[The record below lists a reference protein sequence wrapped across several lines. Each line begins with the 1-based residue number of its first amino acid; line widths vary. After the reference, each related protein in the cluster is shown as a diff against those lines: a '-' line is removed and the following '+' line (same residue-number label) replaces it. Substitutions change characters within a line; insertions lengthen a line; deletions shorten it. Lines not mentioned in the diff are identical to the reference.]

1 MDHSYFRDKVSAYHD
16 RELPAQE
23 QEMLEQHVASCPE
36 CQKLLADLERL
47 DQLVADKLELGESD
61 YWEQNAQKIEE
72 RLGFAQKTVV
82 TPITT
87 SRWDKGLVWK
97 LSAVAASV
105 SILVFIGINKDD
117 ILKDTDTLQNV
128 DPNRLALPKDT
139 TAATSL
145 REQLGIS
152 EDSVSPPTGKI
163 APKVE
168 LKSVESKP
176 AITDQVRTKTK
187 DKEEAQSGRDES
199 DLDDSKS
206 RAVPVQRSAVIQKTA
221 PPSPQTESKEMEP
234 AKSAVSEKIDIG
246 MDELR
251 TNEREV
257 VATSDG
263 FAAGSSG
270 DLAHWRSVRD
280 SMVTI
285 VEKPKESMMSKYGVT
300 KLKTDARK
308 QAAAASAPTAKEV
321 ADSRARYLE
330 ACYQIAMLTDTP
342 TEYTESKGILEAESK
357 STDSITASIARDFLN
372 RLSANRPYPP
382 QK

>member
-23 QEMLEQHVASCPE
+23 QEMLEQHVASCSE

-72 RLGFAQKTVV
+72 KLGFAQKTVV

-105 SILVFIGINKDD
+105 SILVFIGINKED
-117 ILKDTDTLQNV
+117 ILKETDPTKNNLDFRSVMPQ
-128 DPNRLALPKDT
+128 D
-139 TAATSL
+139 TAAVPSL
-145 REQLGIS
+145 RDQLGI
-152 EDSVSPPTGKI
+152 PPDTVTSQTGKVN
-163 APKVE
+163 AEEERKGSTRRP
-168 LKSVESKP
+168 S
-176 AITDQVRTKTK
+176 ATDQARSKMK
-187 DKEEAQSGRDES
+187 AEAEAQSGRDES
-199 DLDDSKS
+199 DLYDAKP
-206 RAVPVQRSAVIQKTA
+206 RIVPIQPSAVIQKTA

-257 VATSDG
+257 ISASNG
-263 FAAGSSG
+263 IAAGSSG

-357 STDSITASIARDFLN
+357 SADSITASIARDFLN